1 MNVRLPRTAAALAAS
16 LTLPLGFTGA
26 PAAAAAATCQA
37 QIDQVLQNLAVP
49 QSEVKSVKVVHRSG
63 GARSATNY
71 RLDAWVELG
80 SCSRGHLVIDMTRYC
95 VVQQSY
101 TTGGCSLPGLPSH

>member
-1 MNVRLPRTAAALAAS
+1 MTRRLRLPAAALAAS
-16 LTLPLGFTGA
+16 LALSLGFSST
-26 PAAAAAATCQA
+26 PAAAAPCQA
-37 QIDQVLQNLAVP
+37 QIDQVLQDLGVP

-63 GARSATNY
+63 GARSAGNY

-80 SCSRGHLVIDMTRYC
+80 SCSRGHLVIDMTRHC

-101 TTGGCSLPGLPSH
+101 TTGGCSLPAVPSH